1 MSRALRLLLSRI
13 FRTPLARGEN
23 DVLRVQALVSFRFR
37 IALGSL
43 PQLGDLWGSLRDL
56 AGNLWEFRRVRFARI
71 RAPIQTPSGGAVAG
85 LTLRTDSPSSAAPSR
100 SSLCRAQSQGFML
113 SFGVERECPA
123 LSLHEAIRDN
133 LGQSGTRFARRR
145 RANRRW
151 RRGAECLRSLGRV
164 FAVGLALPREKLMT
178 RKAWRGWVMGAIV
191 AVGVGLPGSANAQ
204 FVLTKDFGA
213 PTDVVGFRFMVGG
226 ANPPL
231 SRIANLVRPLDGFDP
246 QGRWTTGDLD
256 GDGRF
261 EVVFS
266 FPSFSN
272 EGHLFIFTFDEANAT
287 YIDRGEFVFIAQ
299 SDGRIFTGD
308 VDGDGRDEV
317 MIAAFGNATPGQ
329 RPDAGGTTPIYI
341 IDFQTLDPPSAEVFT
356 LPNQFITRH
365 SQYAARDITGDGAA
379 ELLILSQNQTGTTLS
394 NEPTGGGTL
403 FVCSPVLGTPTAS
416 CGFTASVLID
426 QGPGRR
432 YPSSIDAAD
441 FENDGIPEIVVG
453 YGTAC
458 DPDAS
463 VTLLEVTSVT
473 PEGPLTL
480 GTPFQRLVV
489 DDLDRDGSPELVV
502 TAGAQRG
509 GDSAAGSLRVF
520 NFNAS
525 TRAFELVALTDA
537 VLPSQ
542 TCSPPTVLGGTFET
556 TRLPRARPPCAGERR
571 VQRSGRRRRR

>member
-1 MSRALRLLLSRI
+1 MI
-13 FRTPLARGEN
+13 
-23 DVLRVQALVSFRFR
+23 
-37 IALGSL
+37 
-43 PQLGDLWGSLRDL
+43 
-56 AGNLWEFRRVRFARI
+56 
-71 RAPIQTPSGGAVAG
+71 
-85 LTLRTDSPSSAAPSR
+85 
-100 SSLCRAQSQGFML
+100 
-113 SFGVERECPA
+113 
-123 LSLHEAIRDN
+123 
-133 LGQSGTRFARRR
+133 
-145 RANRRW
+145 
-151 RRGAECLRSLGRV
+151 
-164 FAVGLALPREKLMT
+164 
-178 RKAWRGWVMGAIV
+178 
-191 AVGVGLPGSANAQ
+191 
-204 FVLTKDFGA
+204 
-213 PTDVVGFRFMVGG
+213 
-226 ANPPL
+226 
-231 SRIANLVRPLDGFDP
+231 
-246 QGRWTTGDLD
+246 
-256 GDGRF
+256 
-261 EVVFS
+261 
-266 FPSFSN
+266 
-272 EGHLFIFTFDEANAT
+272 
-287 YIDRGEFVFIAQ
+287 IAQ

-379 ELLILSQNQTGTTLS
+379 ELLIFSQNQTGTTLS

-416 CGFTASVLID
+416 CGFTASVVID

-432 YPSSIDAAD
+432 YPSSIDAANL
-441 FENDGIPEIVVG
+441 ENDGIPEIVVG

-542 TCSPPTVLGGTFET
+542 TCSPPTVLGGTFE
-556 TRLPRARPPCAGERR
+556 PRAFLGLGPRAPANDGCNGVDDDGDGETDENCFLRFLFVPMCYQGTDADFQRDTQAHVDFFKRSLGLDACADDVFVRQIALAEQHIAPDCDPGYFLGNFTIDLRQALTALGIDR
-571 VQRSGRRRRR
+571 DDWTVSVAFTNNQRFPANTTNPAAGLTFSTDDNEMYVKRLQPAIFRNSTQAFHNIIPEVVFSHEFGHLLGLDEEYLNSPQALNPIEARLGCNPDDSSCCEIVNGSCVALKGNRSRFGSGRCPMSAVKPISPRSPQRPSTATGARTVSATSHRSRRCERVSSPRSPARRRSRLTLRSCTCAAE